1 MAKIQAAQNRLYKNM
16 FVCKKCGTK
25 IRSDPRK
32 ILEGKIKCRR
42 CQRKAFRAIKKGK

>member
-1 MAKIQAAQNRLYKNM
+1 MAKIQAAQNRMFKNV

-25 IRSDPRK
+25 IKADSRK
-32 ILEGKIKCRR
+32 IIELKVKCRR